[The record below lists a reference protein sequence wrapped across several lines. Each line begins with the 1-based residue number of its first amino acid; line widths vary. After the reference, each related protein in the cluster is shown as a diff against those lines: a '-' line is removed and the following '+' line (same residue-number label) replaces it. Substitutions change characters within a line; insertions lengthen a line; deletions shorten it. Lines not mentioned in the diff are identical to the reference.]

1 MKLISV
7 SRFKQVNIKTRTN
20 IQKPMILEHKNKGK
34 KPAPTIL
41 TETHLSIAPPKQEIG
56 LQIVNM
62 CDLVHLIATHR
73 DFKQKNPFSNRA
85 VERCILNHRAC
96 LFPLFKLYS
105 KLDLL
110 FVPWYVRK
118 TSLRWL
124 GNYLRHVK
132 FSCFWKQRRRKLKIF
147 PIH

>member
-20 IQKPMILEHKNKGK
+20 IQKPMILEHKIRGK
-34 KPAPTIL
+34 KPAPT
-41 TETHLSIAPPKQEIG
+41 IAPPKQEIG

-105 KLDLL
+105 NLICYLYLGMLGKLPSDGW
-110 FVPWYVRK
+110 VIISVM
-118 TSLRWL
+118 
-124 GNYLRHVK
+124 
-132 FSCFWKQRRRKLKIF
+132 
-147 PIH
+147 